1 MRHVQRYMK
10 TETLPH
16 GFDPSL
22 FDLSPSNCD
31 RVRSLL
37 LQLQSNQVQDEGEPA
52 EWIEMLTN
60 VLFEVLQHVG
70 IISGPKSD
78 QQVECE
84 QLSNIVS
91 AL

>member
-1 MRHVQRYMK
+1 
-10 TETLPH
+10 
-16 GFDPSL
+16 
-22 FDLSPSNCD
+22 
-31 RVRSLL
+31 VRSLL